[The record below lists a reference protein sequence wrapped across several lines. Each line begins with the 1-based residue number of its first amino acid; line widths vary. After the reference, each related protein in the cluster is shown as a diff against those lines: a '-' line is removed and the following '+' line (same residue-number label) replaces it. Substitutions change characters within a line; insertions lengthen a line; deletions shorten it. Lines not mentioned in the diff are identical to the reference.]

1 MPFTSSPKVRRTESP
16 SFTPTFPSVSA
27 TASEMIM
34 DEITETPTV
43 SPSATP
49 AVKTTEIPID
59 DPSAEPTALEV
70 TPSAVLGG
78 IIWYDANANGIK
90 DVGEYG
96 VAGVTVQAKSCMND
110 QLIAIAF
117 SDSEGN
123 YRFRNVGL
131 PGDCCY
137 LQFPS
142 DDDKNNTVT
151 VPKDGRTGNIILGT
165 EEEDLSWNAGVVFMV
180 TSGSTVMQPSEL
192 PSVVTS
198 IPLTSEPTDSP
209 SYSPSYLPT
218 TSQPTSTPPS
228 TSEPTALSSFDPKT
242 SHPSASTPSAA
253 NTTSAVPTVETSTS
267 KFTTSIQ
274 TTAGPTKSYLTNSTN
289 RPTHLGSESP
299 SSSQTSGPTKE
310 IKPTKQPSKNPVAE
324 TSLSAPSSSIQPL
337 SISPTTS
344 LESPS
349 LRTSRPSTSPTVT
362 INEES
367 QSQQNIVNSESSQTT
382 SDSNNMHEELEGS
395 DTTLIIMTVAGVATL
410 TMLIIVFAT
419 QKRRKHEALEE
430 PLSPVSN
437 SSFIPCDIID
447 NQDRYVVSTVTGWND
462 HAHIELQ
469 DDVNDGPL
477 PKSSELQSVAEI
489 NCKGTMT
496 LEKECSS
503 VLPGSWLNALH
514 AGDSREAPS
523 ELEASSVDDTSTEN
537 FSDSNQGAFP
547 TPVSKYLDSSH
558 IGTLD
563 EHDIEQA
570 SSQETE
576 ESKSSLNRFIS
587 DLVWLE
593 QKIADEN
600 AQEAT
605 EVIDTEE
612 KQVKNDELQQSDSY
626 SYECEP
632 FSPRSLSDT
641 DSIITSASN
650 SRASSI
656 VCRDCHFPPGLLDI
670 EITSTKDGPIISGI
684 RDDSLL
690 GHLNVG
696 DLIMALDDRDTR
708 SLTADQMA
716 AALSS
721 RSTLQRKL
729 TLLHFGGVRN

>member
-1 MPFTSSPKVRRTESP
+1 MT
-16 SFTPTFPSVSA
+16 
-27 TASEMIM
+27 
-34 DEITETPTV
+34 
-43 SPSATP
+43 
-49 AVKTTEIPID
+49 
-59 DPSAEPTALEV
+59 AEPT
-70 TPSAVLGG
+70 
-78 IIWYDANANGIK
+78 
-90 DVGEYG
+90 
-96 VAGVTVQAKSCMND
+96 KS
-110 QLIAIAF
+110 F
-117 SDSEGN
+117 
-123 YRFRNVGL
+123 
-131 PGDCCY
+131 
-137 LQFPS
+137 
-142 DDDKNNTVT
+142 
-151 VPKDGRTGNIILGT
+151 
-165 EEEDLSWNAGVVFMV
+165 
-180 TSGSTVMQPSEL
+180 
-192 PSVVTS
+192 
-198 IPLTSEPTDSP
+198 
-209 SYSPSYLPT
+209 
-218 TSQPTSTPPS
+218 
-228 TSEPTALSSFDPKT
+228 
-242 SHPSASTPSAA
+242 
-253 NTTSAVPTVETSTS
+253 
-267 KFTTSIQ
+267 
-274 TTAGPTKSYLTNSTN
+274 LTNSTN
-289 RPTHLGSESP
+289 RPTNLGSKSP
-299 SSSQTSGPTKE
+299 PSPQTSGPSKE
-310 IKPTKQPSKNPVAE
+310 TQPTKQPSRNAVDE
-324 TSLSAPSSSIQPL
+324 TSLSAPSSFIQAP
-337 SISPTTS
+337 SISPTAS

-349 LRTSRPSTSPTVT
+349 LRTSRPSTSPSVT

-367 QSQQNIVNSESSQTT
+367 LSQQNIINSESSQTT

>member
-1 MPFTSSPKVRRTESP
+1 
-16 SFTPTFPSVSA
+16 
-27 TASEMIM
+27 
-34 DEITETPTV
+34 
-43 SPSATP
+43 
-49 AVKTTEIPID
+49 
-59 DPSAEPTALEV
+59 
-70 TPSAVLGG
+70 
-78 IIWYDANANGIK
+78 
-90 DVGEYG
+90 
-96 VAGVTVQAKSCMND
+96 
-110 QLIAIAF
+110 
-117 SDSEGN
+117 
-123 YRFRNVGL
+123 
-131 PGDCCY
+131 
-137 LQFPS
+137 
-142 DDDKNNTVT
+142 
-151 VPKDGRTGNIILGT
+151 
-165 EEEDLSWNAGVVFMV
+165 
-180 TSGSTVMQPSEL
+180 
-192 PSVVTS
+192 
-198 IPLTSEPTDSP
+198 
-209 SYSPSYLPT
+209 
-218 TSQPTSTPPS
+218 
-228 TSEPTALSSFDPKT
+228 
-242 SHPSASTPSAA
+242 
-253 NTTSAVPTVETSTS
+253 
-267 KFTTSIQ
+267 
-274 TTAGPTKSYLTNSTN
+274 
-289 RPTHLGSESP
+289 
-299 SSSQTSGPTKE
+299 
-310 IKPTKQPSKNPVAE
+310 
-324 TSLSAPSSSIQPL
+324 
-337 SISPTTS
+337 
-344 LESPS
+344 
-349 LRTSRPSTSPTVT
+349 
-362 INEES
+362 
-367 QSQQNIVNSESSQTT
+367 
-382 SDSNNMHEELEGS
+382 MHEELEGS

-462 HAHIELQ
+462 YAHIELQ
-469 DDVNDGPL
+469 DDVNDGSL

-537 FSDSNQGAFP
+537 FSDSNQGGFPGYSDGAFP
-547 TPVSKYLDSSH
+547 TEYAGPVSKYLDSSH

-605 EVIDTEE
+605 EATDTEE
-612 KQVKNDELQQSDSY
+612 KQVKNDELQQPDSY

-641 DSIITSASN
+641 DSIITSVSN
-650 SRASSI
+650 SRASSV
-656 VCRDCHFPPGLLDI
+656 VCRDCHFPPGSLDI
-670 EITSTKDGPIISGI
+670 EITSTKDGPIISRL

-690 GHLNVG
+690 GHFNVG